1 LISSDYNID
10 RDYTTGWNF
19 QASRSTLVPDPKYPV
34 AITPFVLAYRTSVDG
49 SAHPTFSMSILKYRA
64 KPHPSQHGAGELLC
78 NVEVYS
84 DDMTRIL
91 EYDLCSFDLAVMRR
105 AQVPL
110 GNGSGLVTKYFE
122 TLKFEPFIVLL
133 FPMFW
138 SSNWFYTDQ
147 FNAVNGPHFD
157 TCTKSLNGLLYWLSQ
172 IIAAV
177 I

>member
-1 LISSDYNID
+1 
-10 RDYTTGWNF
+10 
-19 QASRSTLVPDPKYPV
+19 
-34 AITPFVLAYRTSVDG
+34 
-49 SAHPTFSMSILKYRA
+49 MSILKYKA
-64 KPHPSQHGAGELLC
+64 KPHPLQHGAGGLLC

-157 TCTKSLNGLLYWLSQ
+157 TRTKSLNGLLYWLSQ